1 MKEGQKTNINGDI
14 LRLSLPAIV
23 SNITVPLL
31 GLCDTAISGHL
42 GSELF
47 LAAIAVGSMM
57 LNVVFWLFG
66 FLRMGTTGMTAKA
79 FGAKGEYEISKVFT
93 RALTLGFL
101 IGALLVAFQTPLMNG
116 LCNVIGAEE
125 DVTDLVDKYFSIC
138 IWEAPSMLATMAI
151 SGWFV
156 GMQSTFYP
164 MVIAIS
170 VNVINIV
177 ASLTYVFGFGMGFEG
192 IAYGT
197 LTANW
202 AGLLVAIAM
211 VIRFRKGKRI
221 LCSVKDIAGGG
232 GISSFF
238 TVNVNLFFRS
248 ACITA
253 VSLGV
258 TAAGARLGALTLA
271 VNAVL
276 MQFFTLFSFFM
287 DGFAFSAEALV
298 GKYAGAHDEKMLR
311 KSVRL
316 VLLWSL
322 WMALIFSA
330 VYLLGYSGITDLLT
344 DELGVRQGVYGMRVW
359 IWLIPIVSV
368 WAFVFDGFYVGITET
383 GKMLRATLIATAA
396 FFIISFLHIE
406 GGKIEVAVV
415 SNGFLW
421 SAFLCYLFLRGAL
434 LGAMW
439 RGSRED
445 AMSQPGE
452 AISLKSPQ

>member
-1 MKEGQKTNINGDI
+1 MHNINKEI
-14 LRLSLPAIV
+14 LRLSIPAIV

-79 FGAKGEYEISKVFT
+79 FGGRNEEDIRKVFT
-93 RALTLGFL
+93 RAISLGIVIGVLL
-101 IGALLVAFQTPLMNG
+101 ITFRVPLLDG
-116 LCNVIGAEE
+116 LESVIGADEN
-125 DVTDLVDKYFSIC
+125 VRGLSDKYFTIC

-156 GMQSTFYP
+156 GMQSTLYP

-170 VNVINIV
+170 VNVINII
-177 ASLTYVFGFGMGFEG
+177 ASLAYVYCFGMGFEG

-202 AGLLVAIAM
+202 IGLIVAM
-211 VIRFRKGKRI
+211 VCVVRLCKGRRI
-221 LCSVKDIAGGG
+221 ICDLSDIFKGGG
-232 GISSFF
+232 LGRFF

-248 ACITA
+248 ACIIA

-287 DGFAFSAEALV
+287 DGVAFSAEALI
-298 GKYAGAHDEKMLR
+298 GRYSGANNTMMLK
-311 KSVRL
+311 KSIGWLL
-316 VLLWSL
+316 VWGLGL
-322 WMALIFSA
+322 AVIFTIIYSF
-330 VYLLGYSGITDLLT
+330 GYTGITDFLT
-344 DELGVRQGVYGMRVW
+344 DDASVRNGVADMRIW
-359 IWLIPIVSV
+359 ISLLPIVSV
-368 WAFVFDGFYVGITET
+368 WAFVYDGFYVGITKT
-383 GKMLRATLIATAA
+383 GMMLRATLVATAA
-396 FFIISFLHIE
+396 FFIISFLDITA
-406 GGKIEVAVV
+406 GSVKVRVV
-415 SNGFLW
+415 SNGIIW
-421 SAFLCYLFLRGAL
+421 TAFLSYLFLRGVFLAVF
-434 LGAMW
+434 W
-439 RGSRED
+439 RRMPANGSV
-445 AMSQPGE
+445 
-452 AISLKSPQ
+452 IKNIK

>member
-1 MKEGQKTNINGDI
+1 MEESQKVNINREI
-14 LRLSLPAIV
+14 LRLSVPAIV

-79 FGAKGEYEISKVFT
+79 FGAANDDEISQVFT
-93 RALTLGFL
+93 RALTLGLAIGVLL
-101 IGALLVAFQTPLMNG
+101 IAFQRPLMNG
-116 LCNVIGAEE
+116 LCGVIGAEE
-125 DVTDLVDKYFSIC
+125 SVTDLVDKYFSIC

-170 VNVINIV
+170 VNVINII
-177 ASLTYVFGFGMGFEG
+177 ASLSYVFGFGMGFEG

-202 AGLLVAIAM
+202 AGLMVAIIA
-211 VIRFRKGKRI
+211 VVHFRKGRR
-221 LCSVKDIAGGG
+221 LFCGLRDIVGGG
-232 GISSFF
+232 GLASFF

-298 GKYAGAHDEKMLR
+298 GKYAGAKDEKMLR
-311 KSVRL
+311 RSVAH
-316 VLLWSL
+316 VLLWGL
-322 WMALIFSA
+322 WMALLFSV
-330 VYLLGYSGITDLLT
+330 VYLFGYSVITALLT
-344 DELGVRQGVYGMRVW
+344 DEVPVRTGVAAMRVW

-368 WAFVFDGFYVGITET
+368 WAFVFDGFYVGITAT
-383 GKMLRATLIATAA
+383 GKMLRATLVATAA

-406 GGKIEVAVV
+406 EGRVEVTVV

-421 SAFLCYLFLRGAL
+421 SAFLSYLFLRGAL
-434 LGAMW
+434 LAAMW
-439 RGSRED
+439 KRKH
-445 AMSQPGE
+445 GE
-452 AISLKSPQ
+452 AISPKSPHSQN

>member
-1 MKEGQKTNINGDI
+1 MEDTHIQNTNIDREI
-14 LRLSLPAIV
+14 LRLSIPAIV

-42 GSELF
+42 GSEMY

-66 FLRMGTTGMTAKA
+66 FLRMGTTGITANA
-79 FGAKGEYEISKVFT
+79 FGSGDEGEIRKVFT
-93 RALTLGFL
+93 RSVALGFM
-101 IGALLVAFQTPLMNG
+101 IGVALVLLQVPLFAVLG
-116 LCNVIGAEE
+116 KVVGAEE
-125 DVTDLVDKYFSIC
+125 DVTDLVRSYFSIC

-156 GMQSTFYP
+156 GMQSTVYP

-170 VNVINIV
+170 VNVINII
-177 ASLTYVFGFGMGFEG
+177 ASLTYVYGFGMGFVG

-202 AGLLVAIAM
+202 AGFAVALLSV
-211 VIRFRKGKRI
+211 VCFRKGKRI
-221 LCSVKDIAGGG
+221 FSSIADVFKGGG
-232 GISSFF
+232 LKDYFS
-238 TVNVNLFFRS
+238 VNVNLFFRS
-248 ACITA
+248 FCITA

-298 GKYAGAHDEKMLR
+298 GRSVGGKDSGLLR
-311 KSVRL
+311 KSVRHI
-316 VLLWSL
+316 LLWGL
-322 WMALIFSA
+322 GMALVFTA
-330 VYLLGYSGITDLLT
+330 VYVFGYVGITDLLT
-344 DELGVRQGVYGMRVW
+344 DENDVRRGVAAMRIW

-368 WAFVFDGFYVGITET
+368 WAFIYDGFYVGITST
-383 GKMLRATLIATAA
+383 GKMLCATLLATLA
-396 FFIISFLHIE
+396 FFLISFLHIS
-406 GGKIEVAVV
+406 GGKVEIAVE
-415 SNGFLW
+415 SNSFLW
-421 SAFLCYLFLRGAL
+421 SAFLCYLFLRGAVL
-434 LGAMW
+434 SLMW
-439 RGSRED
+439 P
-445 AMSQPGE
+445 ASQGE
-452 AISLKSPQ
+452 AISPKSP

>member
-1 MKEGQKTNINGDI
+1 MSSRGDSNIDREI
-14 LRLSLPAIV
+14 LRLSIPAIV

-66 FLRMGTTGMTAKA
+66 FLRMGTTGITANA
-79 FGAKGEYEISKVFT
+79 YGSGDENEIRKVFT
-93 RALTLGFL
+93 RSLMLGFM
-101 IGALLVAFQTPLMNG
+101 IGVALVALQVPVFALLGKLV
-116 LCNVIGAEE
+116 GAEE
-125 DVTDLVDKYFSIC
+125 SVTDLVRGYFSIC

-156 GMQSTFYP
+156 GMQSTVYP

-170 VNVINIV
+170 VNVINII
-177 ASLTYVFGFGMGFEG
+177 ASLTYVYGFGMRFEG

-202 AGLLVAIAM
+202 AGFGVALLSVFL
-211 VIRFRKGKRI
+211 FRKGKGIFCRI
-221 LCSVKDIAGGG
+221 EDIFKGGG
-232 GISSFF
+232 LKDYFS
-238 TVNVNLFFRS
+238 VNVNLFFRS
-248 ACITA
+248 FCITA
-253 VSLGV
+253 VTLGV

-298 GKYAGAHDEKMLR
+298 GKSVGSKDVPLLR
-311 KSVRL
+311 KSVRHIL
-316 VLLWSL
+316 MWGLGV
-322 WMALIFSA
+322 AVAFSM
-330 VYLLGYSGITDLLT
+330 VYVFGYSFITDLLT
-344 DELGVRQGVYGMRVW
+344 DEVDVRQGVAGMRLW

-368 WAFVFDGFYVGITET
+368 WAFVYDGFYVGITST
-383 GKMLRATLIATAA
+383 GKMLCATLTATLA
-396 FFIISFLHIE
+396 FFFISFLRISEEGIE
-406 GGKIEVAVV
+406 LVVV
-415 SNGFLW
+415 SNGFIW
-421 SAFLCYLFLRGAL
+421 SAFLCYLMLRGAIL
-434 LGAMW
+434 ASMW
-439 RGSRED
+439 RGSRLRVIT
-445 AMSQPGE
+445 S
-452 AISLKSPQ
+452 